1 MKGATEEGL
10 ELCSQ
15 PLVVRKISKILN
27 IMEHQQSKRIQTSVL
42 NSLEKKVLVWLAE
55 RLPKWVTSDMMTYT
69 GSLGAIIIAAGYIL
83 SSKNINF
90 LWLASAGFVINW
102 FGDSL
107 DGTIAR
113 VRNQQRPKYGFFLDH
128 NIDCLN
134 EAAMFIG
141 AGLSPLMHLNI
152 ALLLFVTYLMLSVYV
167 YISAHLKGEFKLTYI
182 KMGPTEFRLIAII
195 VNTLFIYIS
204 ALRNFAGQVMLFGR
218 PFTFSLLDCVAIFI
232 MAIIFGAYIIS
243 FVKDARQ
250 YAKEEPLIKK

>member
-1 MKGATEEGL
+1 MKGAAEEGL

-55 RLPKWVTSDMMTYT
+55 RLPT

-232 MAIIFGAYIIS
+232 MAIIFGAYIVS